1 MIGQDVCGKIP
12 IVLIGKQEV
21 VDLKDKLDKEDLK
34 TSRWTCSRH
43 QGQGGQGGFAQH
55 GREGQGLVH
64 FLPLQRITQDYASNF
79 SSFPFSFSFS
89 LFDIENDDV
98 LLDQETLC

>member
-34 TSRWTCSRH
+34 TSRWTCSRP
-43 QGQGGQGGFAQH
+43 QGQGGQGEFAQH
-55 GREGQGLVH
+55 GRESPLSSTAKDHQRLCSPFAATFRYFGL
-64 FLPLQRITQDYASNF
+64 LSTANK
-79 SSFPFSFSFS
+79 
-89 LFDIENDDV
+89 
-98 LLDQETLC
+98 

>member
-1 MIGQDVCGKIP
+1 MCTLLCGIGWYCKQVIGQDVCGKIP

-34 TSRWTCSRH
+34 TSRWTCSRP

-55 GREGQGLVH
+55 GRESRGLVNC
-64 FLPLQRITQDYASNF
+64 LPLQRITQDYAL
-79 SSFPFSFSFS
+79 PVRRH
-89 LFDIENDDV
+89 FD
-98 LLDQETLC
+98 TLIF